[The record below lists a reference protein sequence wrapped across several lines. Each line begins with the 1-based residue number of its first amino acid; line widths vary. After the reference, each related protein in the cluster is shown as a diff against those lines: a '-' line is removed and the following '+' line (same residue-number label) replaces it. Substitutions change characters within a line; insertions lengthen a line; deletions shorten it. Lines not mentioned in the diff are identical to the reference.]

1 MLNIIKRKQ
10 LLAHVKTAAF
20 LLAAVQTGLEL
31 CVEAGTVLQ
40 PDELLSFQVYWQQQL
55 SNALAQ
61 IDSARRITET
71 SFNDKKD
78 G

>member
-71 SFNDKKD
+71 SFVDKKD
-78 G
+78 E